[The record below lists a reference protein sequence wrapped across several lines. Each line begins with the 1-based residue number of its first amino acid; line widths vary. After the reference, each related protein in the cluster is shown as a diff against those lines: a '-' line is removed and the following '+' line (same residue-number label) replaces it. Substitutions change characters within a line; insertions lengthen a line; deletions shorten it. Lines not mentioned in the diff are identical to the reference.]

1 MLALVS
7 PLPPATPTPLTPAEP
22 QIPLPT
28 LAKSRVTIPVMEDAS
43 HVHLHYDGN
52 SCQSQIAPLAYDD
65 HRHWHSLLA
74 LASWAVA
81 EEIVLARPRQLD
93 GISPADLQTRSLFID
108 KRQGC
113 QGTRFENSYCCS
125 SSTYCFN
132 GEVCCNNGFCC
143 PGGTRCLEATYQCS
157 GRGDGFGTG
166 TAIPTTTTRSTATRT
181 GLTSSNTA
189 IAGGADTYTTVVI
202 VQYFSYSL
210 TYISPTTT
218 LTSEEQTLT
227 TTVRAFA
234 SNAAAGQSL
243 LSARA
248 EDITSSV
255 SISASQ
261 QSSRSA
267 VFASLAATRTSTSRS
282 TSIASVT
289 RSTGTSTSTSVP
301 AGSLGAGSTL
311 RLGFYDR
318 LLGLVMVVVAM
329 SSGLGALLL

>member
-1 MLALVS
+1 M
-7 PLPPATPTPLTPAEP
+7 PAEP

-28 LAKSRVTIPVMEDAS
+28 LSMSRVTIPVMEEAS
-43 HVHLHYDGN
+43 ETNHSLGAANHQPG
-52 SCQSQIAPLAYDD
+52 CQSQIAPLAYDD
-65 HRHWHSLLA
+65 HLLWHA

-81 EEIVLARPRQLD
+81 DEIVLARPRQLD
-93 GISPADLQTRSLFID
+93 GVSPADLQTRSLFLD

-143 PGGTRCLEATYQCS
+143 PGGSTCLEATYQCS

-166 TAIPTTTTRSTATRT
+166 TAIPTTTTRATATRSD
-181 GLTSSNTA
+181 LTSSNTA

-243 LSARA
+243 LSSRA

-267 VFASLAATRTSTSRS
+267 AFASLAATRTTTSRAS
-282 TSIASVT
+282 SIASGT
-289 RSTGTSTSTSVP
+289 STATSTSTSVP
-301 AGSLGAGSTL
+301 AGSLGAGSAL
-311 RLGFYDR
+311 RLDSYDR
-318 LLGLVMVVVAM
+318 LLGLLMFVVAM
-329 SSGLGALLL
+329 TSGLGALLL